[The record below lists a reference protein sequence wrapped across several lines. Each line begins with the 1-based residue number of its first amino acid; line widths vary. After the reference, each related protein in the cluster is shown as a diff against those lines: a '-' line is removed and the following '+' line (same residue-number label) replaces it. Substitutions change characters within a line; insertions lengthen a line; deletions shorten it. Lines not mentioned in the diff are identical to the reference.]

1 MQTHPC
7 RLALFLGAGVS
18 RPVGFPLSAEI
29 LPLMLRRLDG
39 GTLLTRDQPNDQ
51 GPELKRLLSQL
62 LPALFEPGVDPP
74 LITDLLSLVDQ
85 LLLDGHALGSEL
97 GPQSLDRLRALLD
110 SALVEVLAEPPG
122 EKHGAEE
129 LLNRLSGWIIDQA
142 ERLAVITT
150 NYDLTIES
158 RIYRRIPAHHV
169 AREIDFGLSWR
180 SANGKGPWP
189 RPVKPRLGFFKL
201 HGSLDWL
208 RCAQCGH
215 VTIDLQRGP
224 SRAFEAGRGGRG
236 GACVCGYRPLRHIF
250 VAPSMVRELRD
261 PNLLAVWHGA
271 LEALRTADEWVVIGY
286 SLPPEDVSVR
296 SLLLRAWRSRARP
309 PRLRVIE
316 SSPDREL
323 QSRYRLLFPGLSF
336 EGGGV
341 EGFVQ
346 SLTPQ
351 RRRRTG
357 RAGIRRKRRR

>member
-1 MQTHPC
+1 METHAS

-18 RPVGFPLSAEI
+18 RPLGFPLSAEI
-29 LPLMLRRLDG
+29 LPLMLRRLEA
-39 GTLLTRDQPNDQ
+39 GTLFARDQPKDH

-97 GPQSLDRLRALLD
+97 GPLSLDRLRTLLD
-110 SALVEVLAEPPG
+110 SALVEVLAEPLA
-122 EKHGAEE
+122 EKHGGEE
-129 LLNRLSGWIIDQA
+129 LLDRLSGWIVEQA
-142 ERLAVITT
+142 ERLSLITT
-150 NYDLTIES
+150 NYDLSIES
-158 RIYRRIPAHHV
+158 RLYRRLPAHQV

-180 SANGKGPWP
+180 SVNGEGLWP
-189 RPVKPRLGFFKL
+189 RPVRPRLGFFKL

-208 RCAQCGH
+208 RCPQCGH

-224 SRAFEAGRGGRG
+224 SRARDAGRSARR
-236 GACVCGYRPLRHIF
+236 GACACGYRPLRHIF

-271 LEALRTADEWVVIGY
+271 LEALRTAEEWVVIGY

-296 SLLLRAWRSRARP
+296 SLLLRAWRSRERA

-316 SSPDREL
+316 GLPDRAL

-346 SLTPQ
+346 SLASE
-351 RRRRTG
+351 RGARTG
-357 RAGIRRKRRR
+357 RSGLRRRARG